1 MNRYILLSFL
11 FMGWTFYELSDGADF
26 EPLSAKQVAI
36 TEPIDEP
43 KVQTERSVAE
53 FTAPEPVAK
62 AEPVVLPEASA
73 QLDRVAEPE
82 PSNVAAELVVA
93 EIDTET
99 PAPTGIVISADW
111 STDLESQTVGTDTVF
126 SLASLGQ
133 LSETMT
139 EDPIWGIRTVKGTE
153 VNVRSGPGT
162 THSVVSRLIGGTE
175 VQVLNDPGEGWVK
188 MRHLES
194 ETVGWMSA
202 SLLTP

>member
-11 FMGWTFYELSDGADF
+11 FMGWTFYQLSGGADF
-26 EPLSAKQVAI
+26 EPPSAKQVAI
-36 TEPIDEP
+36 AEPIDEP
-43 KVQTERSVAE
+43 KVQTEPSVAE
-53 FTAPEPVAK
+53 LTAPEPVAK
-62 AEPVVLPEASA
+62 PEPVVLPEASA

-82 PSNVAAELVVA
+82 PSNVAPELVVA

-133 LSETMT
+133 LSETVT

>member
-11 FMGWTFYELSDGADF
+11 FMGWTFYQLSGGADF
-26 EPLSAKQVAI
+26 EPPRAKQVAI

-43 KVQTERSVAE
+43 KVQTELRVAE
-53 FTAPEPVAK
+53 LTAPEPEAK
-62 AEPVVLPEASA
+62 PEPVVLPEASA

-82 PSNVAAELVVA
+82 PSIVAAELVA
-93 EIDTET
+93 TEIDTET

-133 LSETMT
+133 LSETVT
-139 EDPIWGIRTVKGTE
+139 EDPIWGIRIVKGTE

-188 MRHLES
+188 MRHVES
-194 ETVGWMSA
+194 ETTGWLAA